1 MNNEM
6 HIVILRRLRCVVRRK
21 RPEPTVLFLFH
32 DNAPAQRSVLDKD
45 FLVRNNVTT
54 LEHSPHSPDLSTA
67 YSYLFH

>member
-1 MNNEM
+1 VNNEM